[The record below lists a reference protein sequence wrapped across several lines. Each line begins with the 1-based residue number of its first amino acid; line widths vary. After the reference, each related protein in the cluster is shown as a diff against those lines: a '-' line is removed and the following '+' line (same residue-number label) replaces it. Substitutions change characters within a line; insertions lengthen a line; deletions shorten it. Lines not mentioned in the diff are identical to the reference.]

1 MPTRDPIAVHV
12 YQRVC
17 SCATR
22 TREFQDWWLS
32 SSPWVLISFLLRLV
46 FIRRKKLTVFFL
58 SDTASTYSTLRIP
71 RQYPAGPASPARS
84 AQSPHVRTP
93 RAGHPLGYGVMR
105 RAWSTALRRRPATAA
120 VLAQV
125 LGAPRV
131 TKVASLPLGP
141 PGEPPSPSPRPSSS
155 SSSSSESISPSASA
169 SSSPACPQ
177 RWA

>member
-1 MPTRDPIAVHV
+1 MAEHDPGANKGSHRRACLPVLLCHENA
-12 YQRVC
+12 RV
-17 SCATR
+17 S
-22 TREFQDWWLS
+22 
-32 SSPWVLISFLLRLV
+32 RLV
-46 FIRRKKLTVFFL
+46 AIFLPMGLNFFFVFFL